1 MRNNIKDLSL
11 ELIKDIKSLEG
22 FKSPLIE
29 EELIHNLSIKIDNLT
44 SKEKDERIKALR
56 NMFALGQIFANQ
68 NKEDERRIFKR
79 NT

>member
-44 SKEKDERIKALR
+44 SKEKDERNKALH
-56 NMFALGQIFANQ
+56 NMFNLGQIFT
-68 NKEDERRIFKR
+68 NKNKDE
-79 NT
+79 